1 MKRFKRWSLGTW
13 ERKLRGLD
21 GYERLPGEEH
31 VTAADV
37 GVTNVFGVGS
47 ECRVFLSERALYLLS
62 TVPKAKGVPQF
73 GTDMMATRVS
83 FESVRAEELHKPLDE
98 ETEEIQEGERAFNEE
113 FNDGSSRQRRTKPPT
128 R

>member
-47 ECRVFLSERALYLLS
+47 ECRVFLSERAVYLLS

-83 FESVRAEELHKPLDE
+83 FESVRHCEAHA
-98 ETEEIQEGERAFNEE
+98 GERLLVAY
-113 FNDGSSRQRRTKPPT
+113 DSAMSSAST
-128 R
+128 RGIAARL